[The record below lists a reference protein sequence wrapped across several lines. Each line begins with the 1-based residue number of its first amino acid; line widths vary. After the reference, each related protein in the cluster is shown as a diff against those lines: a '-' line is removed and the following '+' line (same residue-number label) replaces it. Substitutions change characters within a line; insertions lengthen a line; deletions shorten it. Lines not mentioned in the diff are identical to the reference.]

1 MKSLCVYCGSSFGNS
16 AVYANAARAL
26 AKEMID
32 RNISLIYGGGNVG
45 LMGVIA
51 DEILRLGGE
60 VTGVIPQALLD
71 KEVGHLGLTHL
82 HIVQNMHERKAMM
95 AELADGFV
103 AMPGGIGTLEEL
115 FEILTWSQLGFHQK
129 PVGVLNV
136 DGFYNGLIAFLQMQ
150 VKQGFVKAN
159 QAALLLHET
168 TASSLL
174 DSLQAFVPQQ
184 SSKLLDALA
193 ARQLLK

>member
-16 AVYANAARAL
+16 AVYAVAARAL

-32 RNISLIYGGGNVG
+32 RNISLVYGGGNVG

-51 DEILRLGGE
+51 DEVLRLGGE

-129 PVGVLNV
+129 PVGALNV
-136 DGFYNGLIAFLQMQ
+136 DGFYDGLIAFLQMQ
-150 VKQGFVKAN
+150 VTQGFVKAS
-159 QAALLLHET
+159 QAALLLHEA
-168 TASSLL
+168 TAPSLL
-174 DSLQAFVPQQ
+174 DSLQTFVPQQ

>member
-16 AVYANAARAL
+16 PVYAAAARAL

-32 RNISLIYGGGNVG
+32 RNISLVYGGGNVG

-51 DEILRLGGE
+51 DEVLRLGGE

-150 VKQGFVKAN
+150 VTQGFVKPN
-159 QAALLLHET
+159 QAALLLHEA
-168 TASSLL
+168 TAPSLL
-174 DSLQAFVPQQ
+174 DSLQTFVPQQ

>member
-1 MKSLCVYCGSSFGNS
+1 MKSLCVYCGSSFGNRS
-16 AVYANAARAL
+16 GYADAARTL
-26 AKEMID
+26 AAAMVDQDIA
-32 RNISLIYGGGNVG
+32 LIYGGGNVG

-51 DEILRLGGE
+51 DEVLRLGGE
-60 VTGVIPQALLD
+60 ATGVIPQSLLD

-82 HIVQNMHERKAMM
+82 HVVQNMHERKAMM

-136 DGFYNGLIAFLQMQ
+136 DGFYDGLIGFMQ
-150 VKQGFVKAN
+150 TQVTEGFVKAN

-168 TASSLL
+168 TAPALLTSLRN
-174 DSLQAFVPQQ
+174 FVPQQ

-193 ARQLLK
+193 AQQLLR